1 MDGHNLNLFR
11 VEGCNTP
18 RHLYKLVRG
27 VTSTIIQD
35 VSFSPDNKFIA
46 VTSGRG
52 TSHVFAISVEGSQ
65 ASVETHVNDG
75 GMSLVDTPPS
85 TPLEGQQARSPTTVF
100 TLLRMKAH
108 THNGG
113 SSSGPPPP
121 ASGSGQCCAR
131 YTSDGRAVY
140 MVSGEGVLTLYNVA
154 PVAKVDEETQQEVLS
169 LETECQGTFN
179 ICRRQHWGE
188 QRASQERLAH
198 WSNGAARVPIVAG
211 HTAKSACVPLT
222 EQQAAE
228 LVCLEMEGGDFCLIE
243 EGTPDTR
250 PTTHVRAMAAAAA
263 ATKSGKGSSQDAWD
277 DDWEED
283 SNAPAPATA
292 PEKVTHHNQML
303 EFFQSARFMA
313 EKGGSMPCYPSGFK
327 KGGGWGGDHPPFDI
341 FCVSSP
347 RSSCVLMFMAC
358 AGGFQQGQE
367 TFEEGGGGGGRHIR
381 LLRGGRH
388 ARRPR

>member
-1 MDGHNLNLFR
+1 VDGHNLNLFR

-75 GMSLVDTPPS
+75 GMSLIDTPPS
-85 TPLEGQQARSPTTVF
+85 TPPGSQQARPPTTVF

-121 ASGSGQCCAR
+121 ANGSGQCCAR

-140 MVSGEGVLTLYNVA
+140 MVSGEGVLTLYDVA

-188 QRASQERLAH
+188 QRASRERLAH
-198 WSNGAARVPIVAG
+198 WSNGAARVPIAAG
-211 HTAKSACVPLT
+211 HAAKSTCVPLT

-228 LVCLEMEGGDFCLIE
+228 LVCLEMEGGEFCLIE

-263 ATKSGKGSSQDAWD
+263 ATISGKDSSQDAWD

-283 SNAPAPATA
+283 GDAPVPAAA
-292 PEKVTHHNQML
+292 PEKVIRHTI
-303 EFFQSARFMA
+303 QS
-313 EKGGSMPCYPSGFK
+313 
-327 KGGGWGGDHPPFDI
+327 
-341 FCVSSP
+341 
-347 RSSCVLMFMAC
+347 
-358 AGGFQQGQE
+358 
-367 TFEEGGGGGGRHIR
+367 
-381 LLRGGRH
+381 
-388 ARRPR
+388 